1 MPLPDVRSGEDLS
14 PEERTKLER
23 DVDQYSKKMD
33 AYWKSRADA
42 RDWDAVRADLEVYAL
57 AGEKVSED
65 PRRTEAYR
73 DLVWDDLKIAPGPTR
88 PGLTEADVAAIRE
101 VVRRKAAGFWVEGT
115 TRTTVRKFAH
125 DCIPTGPPVSSHSR
139 IA

>member
-14 PEERTKLER
+14 PEERTKLEH

-33 AYWKSRADA
+33 AYWKSRSDA

-65 PRRTEAYR
+65 SRRTEAYR
-73 DLVWDDLKIAPGPTR
+73 DLVWDGLKIAPGPTR

-115 TRTTVRKFAH
+115 TRTTVRKFYPL
-125 DCIPTGPPVSSHSR
+125 DPLCLPSR

>member
-42 RDWDAVRADLEVYAL
+42 QDWDAVRADLEVYAL

-65 PRRTEAYR
+65 PHTEPRR
-73 DLVWDDLKIAPGPTR
+73 I
-88 PGLTEADVAAIRE
+88 
-101 VVRRKAAGFWVEGT
+101 GT
-115 TRTTVRKFAH
+115 
-125 DCIPTGPPVSSHSR
+125 
-139 IA
+139 